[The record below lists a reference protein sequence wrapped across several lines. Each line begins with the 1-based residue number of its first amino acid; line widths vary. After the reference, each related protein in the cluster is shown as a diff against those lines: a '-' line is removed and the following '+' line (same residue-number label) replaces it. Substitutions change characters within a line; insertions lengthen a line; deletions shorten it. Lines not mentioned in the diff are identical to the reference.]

1 MTAARRIG
9 LLGGS
14 FDPPHLAHLALG
26 RLARQALA
34 LDELRWLP
42 AGAPWQKVG
51 RLMAP
56 AAHRAAMLGLLLAD
70 EPDALVDLRELQRD
84 GATFTIDTLRQL
96 QAEQLSADQ
105 LNVDPAQAE
114 WFLILGQDQYSRF
127 DTLRDW
133 PELLRRCSL
142 AVAGRAGQAPQA
154 PAALAAVPHRL
165 YRLDL
170 PPQDIAASDIRT
182 RLAAGQPVA
191 ALVGERI
198 AGYISQ
204 HGLYK
209 LGNLPETPRDT
220 PH

>member
-1 MTAARRIG
+1 MSAARRIG

-14 FDPPHLAHLALG
+14 FNPPHLAHLALG

-42 AGAPWQKVG
+42 AGAPWQKAG
-51 RLMAP
+51 RPMAQ
-56 AAHRAAMLGLLLAD
+56 AAHRLAMLGLLLAD
-70 EPDALVDLRELQRD
+70 EPDVLIDPRELQRA
-84 GATFTIDTLRQL
+84 GATFTIDTVREL
-96 QAEQLSADQ
+96 QAEQLKLHST
-105 LNVDPAQAE
+105 PAE

-127 DTLRDW
+127 DTWHDW
-133 PELLRRCSL
+133 PELLQRCTL

-154 PAALAAVPHRL
+154 PAALAAAPHRL
-165 YRLDL
+165 IPLDL
-170 PPQDIAASDIRT
+170 PPQDIAANDIRT

-191 ALVGERI
+191 ALVGERV

-204 HGLYK
+204 HGLYQQ
-209 LGNLPETPRDT
+209 GNLPETPRDT